1 MSGESDSDRE
11 DTRAPSRRVRALADQ
26 LHEARDVHRLSTD
39 PMLGAVTADRFRA
52 SITRTMWVFL
62 AIGLGFTT
70 TGVHDFLAGDRS
82 ITDPLWWGAW
92 LAEPA
97 LAGILVTLLRWE
109 ASMLSHGV
117 ATNAKPVRYLK
128 RLLLGATLVANVWA
142 GLAPAH
148 GTVSKGMVFFHLVI
162 PLVVFLLAEVMPVIQ
177 QSCTRVRE
185 QALATVAP
193 STSTSTARETALAP
207 AKEPAE
213 TRPEPIADERPAPIA
228 PAPRLR
234 LPPEVS
240 SRVDAAVT
248 AARSEGREV
257 TTEDI
262 RRVARIP
269 EQMAVQVIAQLAQH
283 NGHQITA

>member
-1 MSGESDSDRE
+1 M
-11 DTRAPSRRVRALADQ
+11 RALADQ
-26 LHEARDVHRLSTD
+26 LDEARDVHRLSTD

-70 TGVHDFLAGDRS
+70 TGVHDFLAGDRP

-117 ATNAKPVRYLK
+117 TVDVKPVRYLK

-148 GTVSKGMVFFHLVI
+148 GEVSKGMVFFHLVI

-177 QSCTRVRE
+177 QTCTRVRE
-185 QALATVAP
+185 QALATVAAPTSGNTVRQTAASPVAMPAEFQALRP
-193 STSTSTARETALAP
+193 STSATFAKLPASIRTTVTSITETAHGAG
-207 AKEPAE
+207 
-213 TRPEPIADERPAPIA
+213 RP
-228 PAPRLR
+228 
-234 LPPEVS
+234 
-240 SRVDAAVT
+240 VT
-248 AARSEGREV
+248 AADL
-257 TTEDI
+257 TT
-262 RRVARIP
+262 RVNLP
-269 EQMAVQVIAQLAQH
+269 EAMLTTLVDELNASINHHPVIA
-283 NGHQITA
+283 

>member
-1 MSGESDSDRE
+1 MFRKPKSDGE
-11 DTRAPSRRVRALADQ
+11 DTPPPSRRVRALADQ

-70 TGVHDFLAGDRS
+70 TGVHDFLAGDRP

-117 ATNAKPVRYLK
+117 TVDVRPVRYLK

-148 GTVSKGMVFFHLVI
+148 GAVSKGMVFFHLVI

-177 QSCTRVRE
+177 QTCTRVRE
-185 QALATVAP
+185 QALATGPAP
-193 STSTSTARETALAP
+193 ASTNTVRQAAASPVTMPAEIQTPRPSGVSGTLAKLPASIRTTVTGITETAHDAG
-207 AKEPAE
+207 
-213 TRPEPIADERPAPIA
+213 RP
-228 PAPRLR
+228 
-234 LPPEVS
+234 
-240 SRVDAAVT
+240 VT
-248 AARSEGREV
+248 AADLTARVNLPDAMLATLVDELNASINHHPV
-257 TTEDI
+257 T
-262 RRVARIP
+262 A
-269 EQMAVQVIAQLAQH
+269 
-283 NGHQITA
+283 

>member
-1 MSGESDSDRE
+1 MFRKPDHD
-11 DTRAPSRRVRALADQ
+11 DTPGPSRRVRALADQ
-26 LHEARDVHRLSTD
+26 LDEARDVHRLSTD

-70 TGVHDFLAGDRS
+70 TGVHDFLAGDRP

-117 ATNAKPVRYLK
+117 TTNAKPVRYLK

-148 GTVSKGMVFFHLVI
+148 GEVSKGMVFFHLVI

-177 QSCTRVRE
+177 QTCTRVRE
-185 QALATVAP
+185 QALATVP
-193 STSTSTARETALAP
+193 PETSTNTIREAAASPVAMPAGIQAP
-207 AKEPAE
+207 
-213 TRPEPIADERPAPIA
+213 RPAA
-228 PAPRLR
+228 KTGTFGKLPASIRTTVTSIT
-234 LPPEVS
+234 E
-240 SRVDAAVT
+240 DAYGAGRPVT
-248 AARSEGREV
+248 AADLTSKVNLPDAMLTTLVEELNASINHHPV
-257 TTEDI
+257 TT
-262 RRVARIP
+262 
-269 EQMAVQVIAQLAQH
+269 
-283 NGHQITA
+283 

>member
-1 MSGESDSDRE
+1 MFGKSKSDGE
-11 DTRAPSRRVRALADQ
+11 DTPRSRRVRALADQ
-26 LHEARDVHRLSTD
+26 LDEARDVHRLSTD

-70 TGVHDFLAGDRS
+70 TGVHDFLAGGLS

-117 ATNAKPVRYLK
+117 TTNAKPVRYLK

-148 GTVSKGMVFFHLVI
+148 GEVSKGMVFFHLVI

-177 QSCTRVRE
+177 QTCTRVRE
-185 QALATVAP
+185 QALATVPAGANTVRQAAASPVPMPADTQTPRP
-193 STSTSTARETALAP
+193 SRMTGTFAKLPASIRTTVTGITETAHDAG
-207 AKEPAE
+207 
-213 TRPEPIADERPAPIA
+213 RP
-228 PAPRLR
+228 
-234 LPPEVS
+234 
-240 SRVDAAVT
+240 VT
-248 AARSEGREV
+248 AADLTARVNLPEAMLATLVDELNASINHHPV
-257 TTEDI
+257 T
-262 RRVARIP
+262 A
-269 EQMAVQVIAQLAQH
+269 
-283 NGHQITA
+283 